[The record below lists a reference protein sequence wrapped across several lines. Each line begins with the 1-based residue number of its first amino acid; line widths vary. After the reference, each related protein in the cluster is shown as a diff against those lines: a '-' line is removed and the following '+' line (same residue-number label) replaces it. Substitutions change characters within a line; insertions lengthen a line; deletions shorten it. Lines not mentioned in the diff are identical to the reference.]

1 MAVASNTANADF
13 APGAVA
19 AAEDATW
26 FGVWRAGVLKVRA
39 LITGN
44 PDPITA
50 QQFYRFPAGTLEFEI
65 AGTGA
70 ATASGATDAVNG
82 VLPPAVAHKVSLHNA
97 DPTDDG
103 SAAELTTEAT
113 RATVAAGGW
122 TVV

>member
-13 APGAVA
+13 APAAVA

-26 FGVWRAGVLKVRA
+26 FGVWRAGVLKFRA

-50 QQFYRFPAGTLEFEI
+50 QQFYRFPPGTLEFEI
-65 AGTGA
+65 PTGA

-82 VLPPAVAHKVSLHNA
+82 VLPAASEHKVSLHNA

-103 SAAELTTEAT
+103 SAAELTTAAT

-122 TVV
+122 TVA

>member
-1 MAVASNTANADF
+1 MAIASNTANTDF

-26 FGVWRAGVLKVRA
+26 FGVWRAGVLKFRA

-50 QQFYRFPAGTLEFEI
+50 QQFYRFPPGTLEFEV
-65 AGTGA
+65 AAGA
-70 ATASGATDAVNG
+70 AVTASGATDAVNG
-82 VLPPAVAHKVSLHNA
+82 VLPAADPHKVSLHNA

-103 SAAELTTEAT
+103 SAAELTTAAT

-122 TVV
+122 TVA